1 MPSPTR
7 RYQRF
12 LILLLLLSLGFLPP
26 LARPGSAAPEPAHP
40 IQEASPA
47 GPFIGGPVYPYVWN
61 GDLRDLPQLE
71 ETVPPPREVP
81 PPRSPGKVP
90 TTPPSWS
97 DPVAQTRPGPG
108 KMPEPLI
115 HFPGLSMNEAGGW
128 HPPDTNG
135 DVGPNHYI
143 QVVNIA
149 IGIFDKATGTPIVK
163 ISYDDFFQGPPGS
176 PCDNQNRGDVVALYD
191 SLADRWII
199 TDFSLPSGES
209 HECIAVSQSGDP
221 VSGGW
226 YFYDLDT
233 QAPQGSWCD
242 YPKLGVWPD
251 AYYLSCNMFDPWIG
265 AKVWALDRA
274 AMLNGQ
280 PMNWVSFNAGTQYA
294 SLLPSNMKG
303 SPPPAGSPNY
313 FLSFDFPNILH
324 LWEFHVDWANPG
336 NSTFT
341 GPVDLTVADAGYIGE
356 IPQPPPGGTLD
367 SLGDRLMFSL
377 HYRNRGTYESLWV
390 NHTVLSNGVAGV
402 RWYEIRDPGGTPF
415 VYQQGTFQP
424 DQHYRWMGSVATDQD
439 GNMAV
444 GYSIASTSM
453 YPSIRYAGRL
463 NGEIPGL
470 LLQGEALM
478 IQGGGSQTGYAS
490 DRWGDYSLMTVD
502 PTDDCTFWYTQEYME
517 ATGNAWSTRIGA
529 FRFPS
534 CGQPKGWIEGIVYNA
549 DTLEPVPGASVIA
562 AGPAMTM
569 TVESDDNGHYLLP
582 LLGGTYTLTAGPLP
596 PAYPTPTV
604 VPGVTVTV
612 GTTHT
617 VNIPLIPMP
626 YLAAGPTGVD
636 DHVPGG
642 NGNGYPEPGETG
654 LLLDV
659 AISNTGATTATGVS
673 VHLVSLSPGLSIETA
688 DASYPDIGPGGAGTN
703 LTPFVFSIAPT
714 VPCGARLDFLL
725 LAAADQGTFTG
736 TFYLEAKVPLPI
748 AHAFS
753 DDMESGPG
761 NWTTGGTNNR
771 WQITTEQAHS
781 PSHAWSDSPYGD
793 YGNSTNAWLRS
804 PILNLSQATGLVL
817 TFWHAYDLEPG
828 WDYGYVEYSTD
839 GGVTWQPFPENYTGY
854 DRPWEQRMLDASVLD
869 GRSNAAFRFRIQ
881 SDWSVTADGWYIDD
895 VDLYYQP
902 FECTYPV
909 EPPGVPVLLF
919 PPDGTVTTTHALT
932 FTWQA
937 GPGSAPEGYNLELD
951 GALYT
956 TSQPFSATVL
966 PAGWHTWRV
975 RAFNLAGYSPF
986 TDPWTVRVLYRVYLP
1001 LVLRGQAGR

>member
-233 QAPQGSWCD
+233 RDPQGSWCD

-356 IPQPPPGGTLD
+356 IPQPPPGGMLD

-673 VHLVSLSPGLSIETA
+673 AHLVSLSPGLSIETA

-703 LTPFVFSIAPT
+703 LTSFVFSIAPT

-937 GPGSAPEGYNLELD
+937 GPGPAPEGYNLELD

-966 PAGWHTWRV
+966 PAGRHTWRV
-975 RAFNLAGYSPF
+975 RAFNPAGYSPF

>member
-1 MPSPTR
+1 MRGKTR
-7 RYQRF
+7 WSLLVIALLF
-12 LILLLLLSLGFLPP
+12 LTLPALP
-26 LARPGSAAPEPAHP
+26 ARSNAAE
-40 IQEASPA
+40 A
-47 GPFIGGPVYPYVWN
+47 GPAQPAPAAVSPSGPYIGGPVHPYVWN
-61 GDLRDLPQLE
+61 GDLRNLPQLE
-71 ETVPPPREVP
+71 EGFPPPREVP
-81 PPRSPGKVP
+81 PPRIPGKVP
-90 TTPPSWS
+90 ATPESWV
-97 DPVAQTRPGPG
+97 DPVAQTQAGRG

-115 HFPGLSMNEAGGW
+115 HFAGLNMTEAGGW

-149 IGIFDKATGTPIVK
+149 IGIFDKATGTPLVK
-163 ISYDDFFQGPPGS
+163 ISYDNFFQGPPGS

-191 SLADRWII
+191 AMADRWII
-199 TDFSLPSGES
+199 TDFALPSGES

-221 VSGGW
+221 ISGGW

-233 QAPQGSWCD
+233 EDPVYGSWCD

-251 AYYLSCNMFDPWIG
+251 AYYLSCNMFNPWIG

-280 PMNWVSFNAGTQYA
+280 PMNWVSFNAGSQYA

-303 SPPPAGSPNY
+303 APPPAGSPNY
-313 FLSFDFPNILH
+313 FLSFDFPNTLH

-356 IPQPPPGGTLD
+356 IPQPPPGNPLD

-377 HYRNRGTYESLWV
+377 HYRNRGSYESLWV
-390 NHTVLSNGVAGV
+390 NHTVLSNGVAGI
-402 RWYEIRDPGGTPF
+402 RWYEVRDPGGTPF

-463 NGEIPGL
+463 NGEVPGL

-478 IQGGGSQTGYAS
+478 VQGGGSQIGYAS

-534 CGQPKGWIEGIVYNA
+534 CGQPKGWLEGIVYDA
-549 DTLEPVPGASVIA
+549 YSLAPIPGVSVVA
-562 AGPAMTM
+562 AGPTMTM
-569 TVESDDNGHYLLP
+569 TVESDGSGRYRMP
-582 LLGGTYTLTAGPLP
+582 LLGDTYVLTAGPLP
-596 PAYPTPTV
+596 PAYPTATV
-604 VPGVTVTV
+604 IPGVTITV
-612 GTTHT
+612 GTTTT
-617 VNIPLIPMP
+617 VNIPLVPMP
-626 YLAAGPTGVD
+626 HLETGATLVD
-636 DHVPGG
+636 DNVPGG
-642 NGNGYPEPGETG
+642 NNNGYPEPGETG
-654 LLLDV
+654 LLLYV
-659 AISNTGATTATGVS
+659 AISNTGATTATGIAA
-673 VHLVSLSPGLSIETA
+673 HLTSLSPGLSIEAA
-688 DASYPDIGPGGAGTN
+688 DAAYPDIGPAGTAFN
-703 LTPFVFSIAPT
+703 TTAFVFSIAPT
-714 VPCGARLDFLL
+714 VPCGAALDFLL
-725 LAAADQGTFTG
+725 VATADQGAFTDTFR
-736 TFYLEAKVPLPI
+736 LEAKVPLPI
-748 AHAFS
+748 AHIFY

-761 NWTTGGTNNR
+761 NWTTGGQNNR
-771 WQITTEQAHS
+771 WQITTEQSHS

-793 YGNSTNAWLRS
+793 YWNSTNAWLRS
-804 PILNLSQATGLVL
+804 PFLNLSGISGIVL

-828 WDYGYVEYSTD
+828 WDYGYVEYSTN
-839 GGVTWQPFPENYTGY
+839 GGATWLPFPENYTGY
-854 DRPWEQRMLDASVLD
+854 DHPWEQRTLDASVLD
-869 GRSNAAFRFRIQ
+869 GSSNAAFRFRIQ
-881 SDWSVTADGWYIDD
+881 SDTSVTADGWYIDD

-909 EPPGVPVLLF
+909 EAPGVPVLLS
-919 PPDGTVTTTHALT
+919 PPDGTVTSTRALT
-932 FTWQA
+932 LTWEA
-937 GPGSAPEGYNLELD
+937 GVGGAPEGYNLELD
-951 GALYT
+951 GVVYT
-956 TSQPFSATVL
+956 TTETFSATVL
-966 PAGWHTWRV
+966 ASGLHTWRV
-975 RAFNLAGYSPF
+975 RAYNALGYSAYS
-986 TDPWTVRVLYRVYLP
+986 DPWTVEVLDLP
-1001 LVLRGQAGR
+1001 GVPVLLS